1 MLENEN
7 VETTNLD
14 TDTSQDYINVI
25 NDLKANSVPTSDYLK
40 LREENKQLLQA
51 LKEGKTIE
59 SEPEQPKASADELRT
74 KLFGDEE
81 LTNLEYW
88 STALELRDRIIENG
102 GEDPF
107 VGKGSKI
114 APSGEDYDKA
124 ETVANT
130 IKGWVEEA
138 NGNPETFQLIMQS
151 RTVDTAPMMMR
162 YKKHY

>member
-51 LKEGKTIE
+51 LKEGQTIE

-124 ETVANT
+124 ENVANT